1 MSPWPRLVHLAEPRR
16 RLPARAYT
24 PRRINTMGGLAHP
37 AWGGVSGTP
46 RDRKLRAV
54 LEASTLGDHLIIFNA
69 MPVAVSPLPNAQQS
83 VSTPDP
89 DPREG
94 WSVPGFCWPAR
105 RSEYDSRTQP
115 FVLFSV

>member
-1 MSPWPRLVHLAEPRR
+1 MSPWPRLVLSRAPAPCTRLHAPTHQHDGGIGPPR
-16 RLPARAYT
+16 L
-24 PRRINTMGGLAHP
+24 
-37 AWGGVSGTP
+37 GGVSGTP
-46 RDRKLRAV
+46 RDRKSRAV

-69 MPVAVSPLPNAQQS
+69 QAVAVSALPNARQS

-94 WSVPGFCWPAR
+94 WSVPGFSWPAR
-105 RSEYDSRTQP
+105 RSEHDSRTQP